1 MNVPQIVKDA
11 NKKSD
16 YIVFWLSVIICITII
31 IATVSLGFIA
41 ALYAA
46 HEIDENGFSQFES
59 FFTQNII
66 FLLTGIAGFMLTT
79 RSEERRVGKECRSRW
94 SPYH

>member
-46 HEIDENGFSQFES
+46 HEIDENGFSQ
-59 FFTQNII
+59 
-66 FLLTGIAGFMLTT
+66 
-79 RSEERRVGKECRSRW
+79 
-94 SPYH
+94 